1 MHIHIQ
7 NTFFLPKARI
17 LRDTFRSRVYDLGFW
32 QDSWS
37 NKTKIQRHSS
47 GRGKGL
53 LGQRPWL
60 VHAIEWAVRVL
71 LPLEGTPLACA
82 AAKAELIKVPDTD
95 PAEANIVVLEF
106 KQLNCSR
113 YFLTE

>member
-1 MHIHIQ
+1 MIWDSGKTPGQ
-7 NTFFLPKARI
+7 TKP
-17 LRDTFRSRVYDLGFW
+17 TFRG
-32 QDSWS
+32 
-37 NKTKIQRHSS
+37 HSS
-47 GRGKGL
+47 GRGEGL
-53 LGQRPWL
+53 LGQRPWF

-82 AAKAELIKVPDTD
+82 TAKAELIKIPDTD